1 MSENPN
7 NVERVFHGIQGIVSA
22 VANSPLAEPF
32 ADLMRKTTSPPE
44 KPPPQPAQYE
54 QQPFVESKEG
64 YDQETGEVDEGF
76 DNDAPPVQ

>member
-1 MSENPN
+1 M
-7 NVERVFHGIQGIVSA
+7 
-22 VANSPLAEPF
+22 
-32 ADLMRKTTSPPE
+32 MRKANTPE
-44 KPPPQPAQYE
+44 QSPPQPAQYE